1 MIPKIIHY
9 CWMSGDAYPEK
20 IRRCMASWRKMLPDY
35 EIWLWDARRFDIHQ
49 SAWVREAFEAK
60 KYAFCADYIRL
71 YALYNYGGI
80 YLDSD
85 VEVVKPYDDL
95 LHLPYFIGDE
105 SKEYFEAATIG
116 SEPHHPFIGHL
127 LAYYKDRHFIG
138 ENGQMDITVMP
149 WVMMMATKGTFRRN
163 VIHRIEDFDYSPD
176 VVNVFPYD
184 WFSPIDTT
192 GERFVLRQTEHTY
205 SIHHFANSWVDWKK
219 RLVVRLFGANSP
231 TVWKLQRL
239 VHRIKKWRG

>member
-1 MIPKIIHY
+1 
-9 CWMSGDAYPEK
+9 
-20 IRRCMASWRKMLPDY
+20 
-35 EIWLWDARRFDIHQ
+35 
-49 SAWVREAFEAK
+49 
-60 KYAFCADYIRL
+60 
-71 YALYNYGGI
+71 
-80 YLDSD
+80 
-85 VEVVKPYDDL
+85 
-95 LHLPYFIGDE
+95 
-105 SKEYFEAATIG
+105 
-116 SEPHHPFIGHL
+116 
-127 LAYYKDRHFIG
+127 
-138 ENGQMDITVMP
+138 MDITVMP